1 MGPPKTSKIAPGGSP
16 GGPPHR
22 SWIFEA
28 FWGSFWLHFGTPRTS
43 KNKVFVW
50 SVLHFSKNRGV
61 RKNHRNWSDFE
72 AFWGSFWLHFGTPR
86 ASKNKVFV
94 WRVWHFSKNREVRK
108 RHQKWK
114 PGYHGTGSA
123 LKARAA
129 SITSERKGDKR
140 SKNGEKILTCLVWSC
155 PVLSFLVLRCPVLSC
170 LVRSGLVL

>member
-1 MGPPKTSKIAPGGSP
+1 MGPPGAHFGPPGAPFGPPGALLGLSWDALGTLWRASGELLGPPKASQIAPGGSR
-16 GGPPHR
+16 GGPPLR
-22 SWIFEA
+22 SLILA
-28 FWGSFWLHFGTPRTS
+28 PFWDPFWVHLGTPQTS
-43 KNKVFVW
+43 KNQ
-50 SVLHFSKNRGV
+50 
-61 RKNHRNWSDFE
+61 
-72 AFWGSFWLHFGTPR
+72 
-86 ASKNKVFV
+86 VFV
-94 WRVWHFSKNREVRK
+94 WRVLHFSKNREVRK

-140 SKNGEKILTCLVWSC
+140 SKNGEKILTCLVLSC